1 MEKLE
6 LLYTVMGPQKGS
18 VTVKKKKKSL
28 VALQKVKTELPHDP
42 LSGIH
47 PKLKTDNQVLNTHVH
62 SSTIHKSK
70 DVATA
75 QMSIK
80 I

>member
-6 LLYTVMGPQKGS
+6 LLYTVIGPQKGS
-18 VTVKKKKKSL
+18 VTVKKKSL
-28 VALQKVKTELPHDP
+28 VVLPKVKTELPHDP

-62 SSTIHKSK
+62 SSTVHKSK